1 MYRLRF
7 ALLLLATLGCATPAA
22 AQAVIARGGVDF
34 TNASFDETDTSAE
47 PGFVGGVAVRFGTGR
62 TTLQVEGL
70 FAQKRISFSTNLIED
85 HIWYLEVPALIR
97 YGLWKSAA
105 GRTAQ
110 VFGGGVAGFRLAASE
125 KVGDESSTD
134 IKDALKSVT
143 GGIVVGGDVQITGLW
158 SVDVRYTFGLS
169 GAYNTLDG
177 GSAGKLNTLQAT
189 LGYRIR

>member
-7 ALLLLATLGCATPAA
+7 AVLLLAALGCATPAA

-34 TNASFDETDTSAE
+34 TNASFDDTDTSAE
-47 PGFVGGVAVRFGTGR
+47 PGFVGGVAVRFGNGR

-85 HIWYLEVPALIR
+85 HIWYLEVPAVVR
-97 YGLWKSAA
+97 YGLWRSAA

-110 VFGGGVAGFRLAASE
+110 IFGGGVAGFRLAASE
-125 KVGDESSTD
+125 KIGDESSD

-158 SVDVRYTFGLS
+158 SFDVRYTFGMT

-177 GSAGKLNTLQAT
+177 GSTGKLNTLQAT

>member
-7 ALLLLATLGCATPAA
+7 AVLFLAALGCATPAA

-34 TNASFDETDTSAE
+34 TNASFDDTDTSAE
-47 PGFVGGVAVRFGTGR
+47 PGFVGGVAVRFGNGR

-85 HIWYLEVPALIR
+85 HLWYLEVPGVIR
-97 YGLWKSAA
+97 YGLWRSAA

-110 VFGGGVAGFRLAASE
+110 IFGGGVAGFRLAASE
-125 KVGDESSTD
+125 KVGGESTD

-143 GGIVVGGDVQITGLW
+143 GGIVVGGDVQITGRW
-158 SVDVRYTFGLS
+158 SLDVRYNFGLT

-177 GSAGKLNTLQAT
+177 GSTGKLHTIQVTA
-189 LGYRIR
+189 GYRIR

>member
-7 ALLLLATLGCATPAA
+7 VLLLIAVLGCATPAA
-22 AQAVIARGGVDF
+22 AQAVIARGGIDF
-34 TNASFDETDTSAE
+34 TNASFDDTDTSAE
-47 PGFVGGVAVRFGTGR
+47 PGFVGGVAGRFGNGR

-70 FAQKRISFSTNLIED
+70 FAQKRISFSTNLIAD
-85 HIWYLEVPALIR
+85 HLWYLEVPAVIR
-97 YGLWKSAA
+97 YGLWRSAA

-110 VFGGGVAGFRLAASE
+110 IFGGGVAGFRLAASE
-125 KVGDESSTD
+125 KVGGESTD

-158 SVDVRYTFGLS
+158 SLDVRYTFGLT

-177 GSAGKLNTLQAT
+177 GSTGKLRTIQVTA
-189 LGYRIR
+189 GYRLR

>member
-7 ALLLLATLGCATPAA
+7 VLLLIAVLGCATPAA
-22 AQAVIARGGVDF
+22 AQAVIARGGIDF
-34 TNASFDETDTSAE
+34 TNASFDDTDTSAE
-47 PGFVGGVAVRFGTGR
+47 PGFVGGVAVRFGNGR

-85 HIWYLEVPALIR
+85 HLWYLEVPAVIR

-105 GRTAQ
+105 GRTVQ
-110 VFGGGVAGFRLAASE
+110 IFGGGVAGFRLAASE
-125 KVGDESSTD
+125 KVGDESTD

-143 GGIVVGGDVQITGLW
+143 GGIVVGGDVQITGRW
-158 SVDVRYTFGLS
+158 SLDVRYNFGLT

-177 GSAGKLNTLQAT
+177 GSTGKLHTIQVTA
-189 LGYRIR
+189 GYRIR